1 MAAHMLSPLLEYVA
15 ISHWS
20 WSYMWPVAQL
30 IRILQQLIIK
40 NRLIIEL
47 MIQAFLLVW
56 NLSKHYTVI
65 IYQSA
70 FLWKVRTLEPLK
82 NDTWREINDSVDF
95 FPLKTAIVSQLWT
108 PSEGANLRVTEACLG
123 WSMRTTLLLLFISL
137 TVLLLI
143 FPVLSSNTLLGD
155 SCWSLAVNPD
165 FTELLNLLWLWF
177 DIASESRHAVFHPGN
192 KRLSESMQ
200 PWRHESF
207 SEAYSLHYI
216 TSIWHDWQTDS

>member
-82 NDTWREINDSVDF
+82 NDTWREINDSVGFFSFKNSHRLTALDSFRRGQSQSYRSLLGLIDAYDF
-95 FPLKTAIVSQLWT
+95 TASLHQSHCTASHCPCSLLKHPAGRLMLESRRQSRLHWT
-108 PSEGANLRVTEACLG
+108 FKP
-123 WSMRTTLLLLFISL
+123 SL
-137 TVLLLI
+137 T
-143 FPVLSSNTLLGD
+143 
-155 SCWSLAVNPD
+155 
-165 FTELLNLLWLWF
+165 
-177 DIASESRHAVFHPGN
+177 
-192 KRLSESMQ
+192 M
-200 PWRHESF
+200 
-207 SEAYSLHYI
+207 
-216 TSIWHDWQTDS
+216 IWYRIWIQTCCIPPRQ